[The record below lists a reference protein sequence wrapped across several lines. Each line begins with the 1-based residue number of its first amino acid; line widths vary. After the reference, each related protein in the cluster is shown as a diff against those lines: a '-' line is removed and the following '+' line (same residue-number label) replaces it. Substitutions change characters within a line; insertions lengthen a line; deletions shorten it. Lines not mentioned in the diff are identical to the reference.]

1 MPKLDEQIKTL
12 AGYFAA
18 DCEPDGKLTLQ
29 LEVEHFLT
37 RSDGQPPAFADVQ
50 AALRDLQQQTDAPI
64 ITDGE
69 YFGYSGPALTA
80 TLGARVP
87 AAHQPGPAARRAGHH
102 GSVQPILFAVGAGAG
117 CPAGCALGRRAATR
131 PAMPRTCPWC
141 PRTRTRPWTPTCGKG
156 ACSVQMMRATAA
168 TQVSIDYQDET
179 DFVRKM
185 RAASLLTPF
194 FALLS
199 DNAPVYQ
206 ASRNSSY
213 CIRTRLWQD
222 VDRDRCG
229 VTPHLMDADFGYA
242 RYAENVLTKPQ
253 ITALRLGRVRA
264 AGGKIAPELYAGHV
278 SRQETAQ
285 ILSNFFYD
293 VRLKSRIELR
303 AADSMPPRY
312 IAAYVQLVKSV
323 FGSPAA
329 LQNVL
334 RHYAGA
340 TTLDITSAKLAV
352 CKDGYNALVY
362 GRPVSGELAWLLMQA
377 RSRTPSQEERA
388 LLDPFMQL
396 LTTRKTIRETEN
408 YNE

>member
-80 TLGARVP
+80 TLGPACQLRISLAPLRDVQDIMDLYNRFYLQLGLAL
-87 AAHQPGPAARRAGHH
+87 AAHGLRAWT
-102 GSVQPILFAVGAGAG
+102 AG
-117 CPAGCALGRRAATR
+117 CHP
-131 PAMPRTCPWC
+131 TCHAEDLPLV
-141 PRTRTRPWTPTCGKG
+141 PRTRDEAMDAYLREKG

-293 VRLKSRIELR
+293 VDR
-303 AADSMPPRY
+303 
-312 IAAYVQLVKSV
+312 KSV
-323 FGSPAA
+323 
-329 LQNVL
+329 V
-334 RHYAGA
+334 
-340 TTLDITSAKLAV
+340 
-352 CKDGYNALVY
+352 
-362 GRPVSGELAWLLMQA
+362 
-377 RSRTPSQEERA
+377 
-388 LLDPFMQL
+388 
-396 LTTRKTIRETEN
+396 
-408 YNE
+408 

>member
-80 TLGARVP
+80 TLGPACQLRISLAPLRDVQDIMDLYNRFYLQLGLAL
-87 AAHQPGPAARRAGHH
+87 AAHGLRAWT
-102 GSVQPILFAVGAGAG
+102 AG
-117 CPAGCALGRRAATR
+117 CHP
-131 PAMPRTCPWC
+131 TCHAEDLPLV
-141 PRTRTRPWTPTCGKG
+141 PRTRDEAMDAYLREKG

-285 ILSNFFYD
+285 ICPISFTMYVSNPALSCAP
-293 VRLKSRIELR
+293 RTACRRGTSPRMCSWSSRCS
-303 AADSMPPRY
+303 AARQRCKMCC
-312 IAAYVQLVKSV
+312 
-323 FGSPAA
+323 
-329 LQNVL
+329 
-334 RHYAGA
+334 A
-340 TTLDITSAKLAV
+340 TTRARQRWTSRRLSW
-352 CKDGYNALVY
+352 
-362 GRPVSGELAWLLMQA
+362 PSA
-377 RSRTPSQEERA
+377 RTA
-388 LLDPFMQL
+388 
-396 LTTRKTIRETEN
+396 TTRWSMAAPSAASWPGC
-408 YNE
+408 

>member
-80 TLGARVP
+80 TLGPACQLCISLAPLRDVQDIMDLYNRFYLQLGLAL
-87 AAHQPGPAARRAGHH
+87 AAHGLRAWT
-102 GSVQPILFAVGAGAG
+102 AG
-117 CPAGCALGRRAATR
+117 CHP
-131 PAMPRTCPWC
+131 TCHAEDLPLV
-141 PRTRTRPWTPTCGKG
+141 PRTRDEAMDAYLREKG

-199 DNAPVYQ
+199 DNAPV
-206 ASRNSSY
+206 A
-213 CIRTRLWQD
+213 
-222 VDRDRCG
+222 
-229 VTPHLMDADFGYA
+229 PHLMDADFGYA